1 MRFIYINSEEEDFS
15 SGEEQ
20 DAIQTIDNSIDLD
33 KMTLIKIT
41 LENSEIYTPVE
52 GVLKEM
58 IEVIKNEQKSKAAM
72 FRKKFET

>member
-52 GVLKEM
+52 EVLKEM
-58 IEVIKNEQKSKAAM
+58 IEIKSCYVSK
-72 FRKKFET
+72 EI